1 MGFMSLIYQ
10 RVAIGKTSDKYQYL
24 EFLALFT
31 AIYLQAEADKKT
43 KGERFKYQALEA
55 KRTGCNP
62 YKDFLDQPDIKNFT
76 KAEDRGYLLSLSLVL
91 CDPAIVCGLPG
102 MASRQIKL
110 PWERRSDI
118 ERKMRSISTD

>member
-1 MGFMSLIYQ
+1 MGFLSLLYQ

-31 AIYLQAEADKKT
+31 AIYLQAEADQKT

-55 KRTGCNP
+55 KRTGGNP

-76 KAEDRGYLLSLSLVL
+76 KAEDRGCLLSLSLVL
-91 CDPAIVCGLPG
+91 CAPEIIFGFSG
-102 MASRQIKL
+102 
-110 PWERRSDI
+110 
-118 ERKMRSISTD
+118 